1 MDLQSENYNH
11 LVEELNAILV
21 EGVYNS
27 NLTLLETYHHFGSVL
42 AQHERTYGDGFTK
55 RVSKDLGKSQ
65 STVQKCIRFA
75 TLYPDIQTLLDQYDK
90 TLTWRRVA
98 NEILIE
104 KKEEPKLISE
114 PVQDVASCIR
124 ANLKF
129 LIETAE
135 VKSDGVH
142 LFLPKDMC
150 DLPIDNN

>member
-1 MDLQSENYNH
+1 M
-11 LVEELNAILV
+11 

-65 STVQKCIRFA
+65 STVQKCTRFA

-114 PVQDVASCIR
+114 PVRDIASCIR

-129 LIETAE
+129 LIETAQ
-135 VKSDGVH
+135 VKLTEFIYSCQKICANY
-142 LFLPKDMC
+142 LLTIIEIC
-150 DLPIDNN
+150 YILNLIII

>member
-1 MDLQSENYNH
+1 MNENYNH

-27 NLTLLETYHHFGSVL
+27 NLTLLETYHNFGSVL
-42 AQHERTYGDGFTK
+42 AQHETSYGDNFTK
-55 RVSKDLGKSQ
+55 RVAQDLGKSQ

-75 TLYPDIQTLLDQYDK
+75 RLYPDIQVLLDQYDK
-90 TLTWRRVA
+90 TLTWRKVA
-98 NEILIE
+98 NEILVE
-104 KKEEPKLISE
+104 KKEEPKLLAE
-114 PVQDVASCIR
+114 PVQDVAGCIR